1 MHTHSHQLQTTY
13 QGASPFTNALAYK
26 KWDTFLANEMEE
38 IKRQSGP
45 GDFYEGAYDLLSS
58 AYQTSDH
65 WVQINTELAAIYGS
79 VYGIIVSF
87 VLCSIVVAILSHNW
101 RIVVS
106 MLFTILGI
114 LLALLALFRVFG
126 WRLGIVEAISL
137 SILVGNSLDYC
148 IHLTEGYLATDAR
161 HLAFV
166 GSFKVCE
173 VFVLEM
179 FCELVAFRLYVDCH
193 TGHTEL

>member
-1 MHTHSHQLQTTY
+1 MRLPCLAGCV
-13 QGASPFTNALAYK
+13 GASVGAALHAQLRSIKVTCNHINYVM
-26 KWDTFLANEMEE
+26 TETRFLALANEMEE

-45 GDFYEGAYDLLSS
+45 GDLYEGAYDLLSS

-137 SILVGNSLDYC
+137 SILVGNSLDY
-148 IHLTEGYLATDAR
+148 HN
-161 HLAFV
+161 
-166 GSFKVCE
+166 
-173 VFVLEM
+173 
-179 FCELVAFRLYVDCH
+179 
-193 TGHTEL
+193 